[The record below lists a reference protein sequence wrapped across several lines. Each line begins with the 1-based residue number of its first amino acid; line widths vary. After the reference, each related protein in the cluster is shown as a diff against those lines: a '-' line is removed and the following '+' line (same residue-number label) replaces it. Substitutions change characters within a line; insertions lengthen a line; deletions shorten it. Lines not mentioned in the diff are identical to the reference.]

1 MVCLEALQSRFTDS
15 SCLLGLLMTFLWPSA
30 LSVSYDD
37 CCLKYVRKM
46 SRGAQKH
53 AVSYKVQKADGSCNI
68 AALMWVLEAERLF
81 PQTASWSRTLLLTGT
96 FGCSFIMKR
105 GRMICANPSDSWA
118 LRLVESIDAKK
129 AKQNSKYYKKVTF
142 RDPRRKD

>member
-1 MVCLEALQSRFTDS
+1 MRFHALFLLLLLCCVYLAAAQGKTSR
-15 SCLLGLLMTFLWPSA
+15 LNYLYAVKRRKIKP
-30 LSVSYDD
+30 VSYDD

-68 AALMWVLEAERLF
+68 AALI
-81 PQTASWSRTLLLTGT
+81 
-96 FGCSFIMKR
+96 FIMKR

-129 AKQNSKYYKKVTF
+129 AKQNSKYYKK
-142 RDPRRKD
+142 PRPLQRKG

>member
-1 MVCLEALQSRFTDS
+1 MRFHALF
-15 SCLLGLLMTFLWPSA
+15 LLLLLCCVYLA
-30 LSVSYDD
+30 AAQVSYDD

-68 AALMWVLEAERLF
+68 AALI
-81 PQTASWSRTLLLTGT
+81 
-96 FGCSFIMKR
+96 FIMKR

-129 AKQNSKYYKKVTF
+129 AKQNPKYYKK
-142 RDPRRKD
+142 PRPLQRKG